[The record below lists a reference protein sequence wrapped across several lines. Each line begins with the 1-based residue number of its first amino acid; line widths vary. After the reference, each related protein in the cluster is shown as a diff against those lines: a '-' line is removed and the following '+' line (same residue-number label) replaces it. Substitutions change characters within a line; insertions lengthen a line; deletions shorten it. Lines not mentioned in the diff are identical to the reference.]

1 MREQNKRIVVPL
13 PRMRTTITTISLV
26 LSFALSA
33 FAQNGVIKGKVFNP
47 INNDPIPFANVVI
60 QGTTLG
66 ASTDLDGNYE
76 ITGLEPKLYNLEA
89 SSLGFSKS
97 TVYEIQTFN
106 NRPVYVNIEMSEDAQ
121 LLDAVEIVA
130 SPFSKKEEAPVS
142 MRTIGVS
149 EIERNPGGNRD
160 ISRVIQS
167 LPGVAS
173 SPSFRNDI
181 IIRGGAPNENRF
193 YLDGVEVPNI
203 NHFATQGA
211 SGGPVGLINVNFIN
225 EVEFYSG
232 AFPANRGNALS
243 SVFDFSQK
251 DGNPEG
257 IKANFTVGSSDY
269 GLTLDGPLGK
279 KTTYIFSVRRSYL
292 QFLFSVLKLPFLPI
306 YNDSQ
311 FKVKTQI
318 NAKNEISFIGLGAL
332 DQFELNQG
340 ANDGVEDAETLERN
354 RYILGNIAS
363 NEQWNY
369 TLGASYKHFGDKSFQ
384 QVVVSRNHLNNTAIK
399 YQDNDASVEANKILD
414 YQSQEIENKLRLE
427 HTWRDKG
434 WKWNVGVGYES
445 ALYTNATYNKIV
457 TTDGQDLIIDFDSRL
472 NLNKYSVFSQLSKGL
487 YNERLKLSLGLR
499 TDFSD
504 FDEEMLNPLDQLSP
518 RLAASYT
525 LAPRWSVNAS
535 LGRFYQL
542 PPYTVLGYRDSEDR
556 LVNKGSGVTY
566 IGCDHAVLGLEY
578 LPGTNTKI
586 TIEGFYKAYSN
597 YPFLLRDSISLA
609 NLGSDFGVIG
619 NEPVTSSSD
628 GRAYGVEF
636 LAQQKLFK
644 GFYGIVAYTWVVS
657 EFQDKNGTFLPSAWD
672 NGNILTLTG
681 GKKFK
686 GDWEVGV
693 RFRYLGGAPYT
704 PFDTELSSVRS
715 TWDVRGVGLFDYD
728 QLNAE
733 RNGAVHQLDVR
744 LDKRFY
750 FNKWSLNVYMDVQNA
765 YNYQAPLAPFITVE
779 RDDNGIALDDPNDH
793 SRYLMKEVSNFSGTL
808 LPSIGLIIEL

>member
-1 MREQNKRIVVPL
+1 MRS
-13 PRMRTTITTISLV
+13 TITTVLLALV
-26 LSFALSA
+26 ASTAVW
-33 FAQNGVIKGKVFNP
+33 AQQAVIKGKVFNP
-47 INNDPIPFANVVI
+47 INNEPIPFANVVI
-60 QGTTLG
+60 QGTTIG

-76 ITGLEPKLYNLEA
+76 IKGLEPKLYNLEA
-89 SSLGFSKS
+89 SSLGFKTA

-106 NRPVYVNIEMSEDAQ
+106 NRPVFVDIEMVENAQ
-121 LLDAVEIVA
+121 LLEAVEVVA

-211 SGGPVGLINVNFIN
+211 SGGPVGLINVLFIK

-243 SVFDFSQK
+243 SVFDFTQK
-251 DGNPEG
+251 DGNPDG
-257 IKANFTVGSSDY
+257 LNANFTVGSSDY
-269 GLTLDGPLGK
+269 GLTLDGPLGD
-279 KTTYIFSVRRSYL
+279 KTTYVLSVRRSYL
-292 QFLFSVLKLPFLPI
+292 QFLFSVLRLPFLPI

-311 FKVKTQI
+311 FKVKTKL
-318 NAKNEISFIGLGAL
+318 NDKNEITFVGLGAL
-332 DQFELNQG
+332 DQFELNEG
-340 ANDGVEDAETLERN
+340 ANDGLDDPATVERN
-354 RYILGNIAS
+354 QYILGNIAA

-369 TLGASYKHFGDKSFQ
+369 TVGASYKHFADKSFQ
-384 QVVVSRNHLNNTAIK
+384 QIVVSRNHLNNTAVK
-399 YQDNDASVEANKILD
+399 YQDNDESIEENKILD
-414 YQSQEIENKLRLE
+414 YKSQEIENKLRLE

-434 WKWNVGVGYES
+434 WKWNVGVGYET
-445 ALYTNATYNKIV
+445 ATYTNSTYNKIV
-457 TTDGQDLIIDFDSRL
+457 TTFGDEFIIDFDSEL
-472 NLNKYSVFSQLSKGL
+472 FLNKFALFSQFSKGFI
-487 YNERLKLSLGLR
+487 NDRLKMSLGLR

-504 FDEEMLNPLDQLSP
+504 YNEEMFDILDQLSP
-518 RLAASYT
+518 RLSASYT
-525 LAPRWSVNAS
+525 FAPRWSINAS
-535 LGRFYQL
+535 VGRYNQL
-542 PPYTVLGYRDSEDR
+542 PPYTVLGYRDNQNN
-556 LVNKGSGVTY
+556 LVNKQNGVSY
-566 IGCDHAVLGLEY
+566 IGCDHAVAGLEY

-586 TIEGFYKAYSN
+586 TIEGFYKQYAD

-619 NEPVTSSSD
+619 NEPVRSFSE
-628 GRAYGVEF
+628 GRSYGVEF

-644 GFYGIVAYTWVVS
+644 GFYGILAYTWVIS
-657 EFQDKNGTFLPSAWD
+657 EFQDKNGDFVPSAWD
-672 NGNILTLTG
+672 NGNIVTITG

-686 GDWEVGV
+686 GDWELGV

-704 PFDTELSSVRS
+704 PFDAELSALRS
-715 TWDVRGVGLFDYD
+715 NWDIRGVGVFDYNR
-728 QLNAE
+728 LNTE

-744 LDKRFY
+744 LDKRF
-750 FNKWSLNVYMDVQNA
+750 FFKKWSLNAYLDIQNI
-765 YNYQAPLAPFITVE
+765 YNYQAPLAPFITVQ
-779 RDDNGIALDDPNDH
+779 RDENGEPLVNPNDP
-793 SRYLMKEVSNFSGTL
+793 SRYLTKEVENFSGTL